1 MGTGVMKINNEPMTD
16 ADMEMLLA
24 YVS

>member
-1 MGTGVMKINNEPMTD
+1 MGTGVMKMNNEPMTD